1 MIRLKVVKMKDK
13 NQNIDNSKLV
23 GVYPIWNKLSEEEK
37 VFFVEKIFKEKEQ
50 KNTGKKQEK
59 RK

>member
-1 MIRLKVVKMKDK
+1 MIRLKVVEMKDK
-13 NQNIDNSKLV
+13 KQNIDNSKLV

>member
-13 NQNIDNSKLV
+13 KQNIDNSKLV